1 MNREITYQ
9 MGVDLPSLVMEDEFR
24 MKVKLQGGRT
34 ASEQD
39 VLALETRLACKLSDS
54 FRKFLQEH
62 DGAKPETN
70 IFSIDEKNES
80 GVNKFIP
87 AAEILK
93 ERSHI
98 ENIPVKAFP
107 VAWAEGGNYVFIDEG
122 KNGAVYFWDHETA
135 EATELASTFGDFL
148 NLLQPF
154 DITTVKLKPGQVKKV
169 WIDPEFVKQ
178 LKKQ

>member
-1 MNREITYQ
+1 
-9 MGVDLPSLVMEDEFR
+9 

-34 ASEQD
+34 GSQQD
-39 VLALETRLACKLSDS
+39 VPALETQLACKLSDS
-54 FRKFLQEH
+54 FRKFLQEY

-80 GVNKFIP
+80 GVNEFIP

-107 VAWAEGGNYVFIDEG
+107 VA
-122 KNGAVYFWDHETA
+122 
-135 EATELASTFGDFL
+135 
-148 NLLQPF
+148 
-154 DITTVKLKPGQVKKV
+154 
-169 WIDPEFVKQ
+169 
-178 LKKQ
+178 